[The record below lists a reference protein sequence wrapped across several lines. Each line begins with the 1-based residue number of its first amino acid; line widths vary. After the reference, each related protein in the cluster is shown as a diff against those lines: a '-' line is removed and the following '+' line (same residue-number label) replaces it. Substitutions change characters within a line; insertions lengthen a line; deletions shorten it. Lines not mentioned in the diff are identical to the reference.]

1 MVHWGQY
8 IWLTYL
14 KPQPETAMLLLY
26 LESVYTYRD
35 DIVTKIPGNIEIGAS
50 KSDNRIEH
58 NRRYDRVIA
67 KTFILIMKRRNNVKK
82 SFVTFQFSEIR
93 IIFFSLNSLTL
104 P

>member
-50 KSDNRIEH
+50 KSYH
-58 NRRYDRVIA
+58 TTVLLLKHLY
-67 KTFILIMKRRNNVKK
+67 L
-82 SFVTFQFSEIR
+82 
-93 IIFFSLNSLTL
+93 L
-104 P
+104 